1 METVPKTVT
10 YTGRFGPVCVLKR
23 FNFFKTVFKLLK
35 WFLILQI
42 NPNRLMA
49 FSEWKTLLVFSWSM
63 VAVVSIG
70 FGTLAALCLFGK
82 EKDLPAVFSLMMLDH
97 VVFLAM
103 CGMVVSLV
111 EFSMSLFVAYL
122 GFCADHRQK
131 EAENMMLTCA
141 AVVKKLSQEGDEC
154 NAYEGFIKS
163 MTELVKLKIEK
174 HQSESVK
181 TAGSCVG
188 STDSVEINAVKSK
201 DDISPLS
208 DTSSSRS
215 VAFTHSD

>member
-1 METVPKTVT
+1 
-10 YTGRFGPVCVLKR
+10 
-23 FNFFKTVFKLLK
+23 
-35 WFLILQI
+35 
-42 NPNRLMA
+42 MA
-49 FSEWKTLLVFSWSM
+49 FSEWKSLLVFSWSM
-63 VAVVSIG
+63 VAVVSVG
-70 FGTLAALCLFGK
+70 FGTLAAMCLFGK
-82 EKDLPAVFSLMMLDH
+82 EKDLIAVFSLMMLDH
-97 VVFLAM
+97 VAILAM

-131 EAENMMLTCA
+131 EAENMILTCA

-174 HQSESVK
+174 HQSAEGVK
-181 TAGSCVG
+181 STGSCVG

-201 DDISPLS
+201 DEISPVS

-215 VAFTHSD
+215 AAFTQSD

>member
-1 METVPKTVT
+1 
-10 YTGRFGPVCVLKR
+10 
-23 FNFFKTVFKLLK
+23 
-35 WFLILQI
+35 
-42 NPNRLMA
+42 MA
-49 FSEWKTLLVFSWSM
+49 FSEWKSLLVFSWSM
-63 VAVVSIG
+63 VAVISVG

-97 VVFLAM
+97 VAILAM

-141 AVVKKLSQEGDEC
+141 AVVKKLSQEDEC
-154 NAYEGFIKS
+154 NNNADAYEGFIKS

-174 HQSESVK
+174 HQSEGVK
-181 TAGSCVG
+181 SAGSCVG

-201 DDISPLS
+201 DEISPVS

-215 VAFTHSD
+215 AAFTQSD